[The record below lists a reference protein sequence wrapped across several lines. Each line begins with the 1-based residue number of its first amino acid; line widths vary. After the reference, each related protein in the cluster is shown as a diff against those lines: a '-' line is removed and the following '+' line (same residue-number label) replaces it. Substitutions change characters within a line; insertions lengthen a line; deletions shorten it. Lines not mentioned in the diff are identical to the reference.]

1 MEWMFKAIIK
11 KMSIKENKVIVK
23 ELIEELKKFDEKME
37 VKLIKKDNMG
47 EFRSE
52 IDSIKSNKGSVEL
65 N

>member
-1 MEWMFKAIIK
+1 MILNSLKKRFMEWMFKAIIK

-47 EFRSE
+47 SL
-52 IDSIKSNKGSVEL
+52 S
-65 N
+65 